1 MIRTAIPAAPPY
13 DRTRV
18 TPGIVHF
25 GVGNFH
31 RSHQAMYLDRLLRRG
46 RAADWGILGVG
57 LLPRDAA
64 MGEALR
70 AQACVYTLVE
80 LAADGTR
87 TATRIG
93 SIVDFLHA
101 PSAPGAVREAL
112 ASPGI
117 RIASLTITEGG
128 YNTSDTTGAFD
139 TENPDV
145 LADVGAEFPRTVFGV
160 LAAGLRLRRE
170 RGIPPFTI
178 ASCDNILGNGDV
190 TRAALVAFA
199 RLAYDDEFADW
210 IANDVAF
217 PNSMVDRITPVTG
230 DAERALVRGSFG
242 IDDLC
247 PVVCEPFTQWVIE
260 DDFPLGRPAWEEVGA
275 QLVDDVAPYELRKL
289 RLLNG
294 SHQAIAYAGL
304 LGGHTFVHEAIGD
317 PAVTDL
323 VERYMDEAVTTLQPV
338 EGIDLRAYRTELLQ
352 RFGNPHIR
360 DTLERLA
367 TDASDRIPKFV
378 VPVASRRG
386 VEGIGSPAAA
396 EVVADWA
403 ARSRAVLR
411 AGGALNDRQ
420 AARMADALRRADA
433 KPARFLDETDWF
445 GSLRDDPLFVA
456 DFERLSRTRGWGTG
470 HEEAGPGTQHPTRP
484 PSPSA
489 HGVPG

>member
-1 MIRTAIPAAPPY
+1 MIRTAAPAAPPY

-31 RSHQAMYLDRLLRRG
+31 RSHQAMYLDRLLRQG
-46 RAADWGILGVG
+46 RANDWGILGVG

-64 MGEALR
+64 MSEALR
-70 AQACVYTLVE
+70 AHACVYTLVE

-87 TATRIG
+87 TATTIG

-101 PSAPGAVREAL
+101 PSDPAAVREAL

-139 TENPDV
+139 TENPEV
-145 LADVGAEFPRTVFGV
+145 LADVGAEFPSTVFGV

-210 IANDVAF
+210 IANDVVF

-230 DAERALVRGSFG
+230 DAERALVRDSFG
-242 IDDLC
+242 IDDPC

-260 DDFPLGRPAWEEVGA
+260 DDFPLGRPEWEEVGA
-275 QLVDDVAPYELRKL
+275 QLVDDVAPYELMKL

-338 EGIDLRAYRTELLQ
+338 EGIDIRAYRTELLQ

-378 VPVASRRG
+378 VPVAIRRG
-386 VEGIGSPAAA
+386 AQGIGSPAAA

-403 ARSRAVLR
+403 VHSRAVLR
-411 AGGALNDRQ
+411 AGGTLHDRQ
-420 AARMADALRRADA
+420 AVRVADALTRADA
-433 KPARFLDETDWF
+433 NPARFLDETDWF
-445 GSLRDDPLFVA
+445 GSLTDDPLFVA
-456 DFERLSRTRGWGTG
+456 DFERRSRTRGWGTAR
-470 HEEAGPGTQHPTRP
+470 EEAGPGTRHPTRP

-489 HGVPG
+489 HGFPG